1 VQVQQLVIITK
12 VIAIS
17 DLDGTSATITNTK
30 IPKKNERSGVSCY
43 SSLDNNL
50 FYP

>member
-1 VQVQQLVIITK
+1 MIKLIVIS
-12 VIAIS
+12 A
-17 DLDGTSATITNTK
+17 LRDGTSATITNAK

-43 SSLDNNL
+43 SSLLDNNL